1 MRVCGVGEGGGQTNY
16 LSSKWL
22 ARNIAGWAGTE
33 SLYSGKSGI
42 STGYGGKTLGSDF
55 AICET

>member
-42 STGYGGKTLGSDF
+42 STGYGGKILGSDF
-55 AICET
+55 AT